1 VVYAPVPEASDLP
14 YSPSAAQPPRAAPAE
29 SLPTADEVSAR
40 GGLAPLHLD
49 LHVYDN
55 QPARRFI
62 FVNSHKYREGDTL
75 QEGPVIE
82 KITPDGAVL
91 SYQGSRFKLA
101 SN

>member
-1 VVYAPVPEASDLP
+1 
-14 YSPSAAQPPRAAPAE
+14 
-29 SLPTADEVSAR
+29 LPTPDEVSAR